1 MKLKLVGCAG
11 QQRVGKDMTSDHIA
25 RQLGWGRGAFAT
37 HVKRIFCD
45 AFGVDMDFI
54 EEWKVVPAPPPGF
67 KTPVRQALQFIG
79 DGFRGIKDSIWID
92 SLLEGN
98 AEPMAISDIRYR
110 NELLA
115 VKRHGGV
122 NILIHR
128 PGYLNDDPNESEAQI
143 RQFVEY
149 FIKNGKEGRNEMEG
163 DYGLVDFFIVNDGN
177 LDRLYSKIDRLVL
190 PHIAPKETATSF

>member
-1 MKLKLVGCAG
+1 
-11 QQRVGKDMTSDHIA
+11 
-25 RQLGWGRGAFAT
+25 
-37 HVKRIFCD
+37 
-45 AFGVDMDFI
+45 MDFI

-98 AEPMAISDIRYR
+98 VPPMAISDIRYR

-163 DYGLVDFFIVNDGN
+163 DYGLIDFFIVNDGN